1 MYKLTEKQ
9 TDQLINAS
17 DKFIKHL
24 RTIPDLSPDQKKELI
39 TEFAE
44 CYATEMTKKKYY
56 KV

>member
-24 RTIPDLSPDQKKELI
+24 RTIPELSPDQKKELI

-44 CYATEMTKKKYY
+44 CYAIEMTKKK
-56 KV
+56 